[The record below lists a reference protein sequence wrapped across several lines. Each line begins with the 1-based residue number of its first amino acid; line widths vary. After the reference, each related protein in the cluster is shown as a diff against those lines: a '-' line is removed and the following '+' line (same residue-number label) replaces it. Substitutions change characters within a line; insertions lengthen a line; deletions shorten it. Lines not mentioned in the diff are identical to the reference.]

1 MGCQTASVVKNGAM
15 KLCQAILIV
24 GLFFPGVPEVFST
37 EDLQKRAAE
46 HSLALSEPED
56 LAPLLTA
63 IGDARLVLLG
73 EASHGT
79 SEFYR
84 WRADLSKRL
93 IEEKGFRF
101 VAVEGDWTAIA
112 HLNRYIKD
120 LPGGAASA
128 REALLQIDRWPLWMW
143 SNEEMVEFGQ
153 WLRDF
158 NDKLPPDRK
167 VAIYGIDIYGFWQS
181 LDAVQS
187 FYEEHIPG
195 SAGEVRDLYA
205 GFRRFYGDNAA
216 YVRHVYALEPSAEA
230 QLQRVAEKLQK
241 RYEDAD
247 EKEKAR
253 IFDAWQQ
260 AKVVLFAEKHLR
272 HSILPGPDSWNA
284 RARNFMNTVSRL
296 LDFYGPGSRGIVWA
310 HNTHIGDARATE
322 MARLRQVNIGQ
333 LAREQL
339 GEDEVF
345 AVGFG
350 TATGTVLAAREW
362 EGKRELMNVPSPMP
376 GSLEDVFSTAVDGP
390 SLLLFEPTDQKGTGR
405 ETRIPHRAI
414 GVIYHPERERS
425 GNYVPTIL
433 ERRYNA
439 FIWLPETAALQPLHG
454 E

>member
-1 MGCQTASVVKNGAM
+1 M
-15 KLCQAILIV
+15 KTCHAILLLGV
-24 GLFFPGVPEVFST
+24 FFFGVP
-37 EDLQKRAAE
+37 DALPAE
-46 HSLALSEPED
+46 NLRKKIVDQSRPLSSPED
-56 LAPLLTA
+56 LAPLLAA
-63 IGDARLVLLG
+63 IGDSKLVLLG
-73 EASHGT
+73 ESSHGT

-112 HLNRYIKD
+112 HLNRYIQN
-120 LPGGAASA
+120 LPGAAASA
-128 REALLQIDRWPLWMW
+128 REALLQIERWPLWMW
-143 SNEEMVEFGQ
+143 SNEEMVEFGE
-153 WLRDF
+153 WLRAY
-158 NDKLPPDRK
+158 NEKLPPDRK
-167 VAIYGIDIYGFWQS
+167 VGIYGIDIYGFWES
-181 LDAVQS
+181 LDSVQE

-195 SAGEVRDLYA
+195 SAGEVRELYA
-205 GFRRFYGDNAA
+205 GLRKFHGDNAA

-230 QLQRVAEKLQK
+230 ELQKVAEKLQK
-241 RYEDAD
+241 RYETAD

-322 MARLRQVNIGQ
+322 MARLRQINIGQ

-350 TATGTVLAAREW
+350 TATGTVLAARQW
-362 EGKRELMNVPSPMP
+362 EGQREKMSIPTPMP
-376 GSLEDVFSTAVDGP
+376 GSLEDIFLTTADGP
-390 SLLLFEPTDQKGTGR
+390 CLLLFDSAGPVEVGR

-414 GVIYHPERERS
+414 GVIYQPERERS
-425 GNYVPTIL
+425 GNYVPTVP

-439 FIWLPETAALQPLHG
+439 FIWLPETAALHPLDG